1 MHENFTASKN
11 NTKIDYWWKN
21 GKNIGYNS
29 SI

>member
-11 NTKIDYWWKN
+11 NTIDYWWKN